1 MLYNVKCKGCGSY
14 LNDEENKNG
23 FVKNYTPK
31 KTLYCK
37 RCFQLIHYNIIEENP
52 IQVDDIISTLKDL
65 DLKKHLIF
73 MVIDIF
79 DIPSTIIKEI
89 NTFDNLVIIV
99 NKMDLLPKNYIIE
112 LTQKNIIEN
121 LNNFGFQN
129 NDVIFCSSKYKSS
142 TKIIKDYII
151 KAHYNKMKSI
161 FIGKS
166 NVGKSSIIKRIS
178 DIEEKDSKLTISPYL
193 NTTLNFQKI
202 KISNDLIVIDTP
214 GFINDKSILNFIDY
228 KNTKKII
235 CAKIKKVRTFSL
247 HENRTYN
254 IDNLVRVDV
263 ETINNSSITFYINDT
278 IKIISSKIKDNNN
291 LLKNTNS
298 ISYKGSINLTEHIFE
313 LDDSKKENICIS
325 GLGLISL
332 NKCKK
337 VKIILSENIEVNLMS
352 KQII

>member
-1 MLYNVKCKGCGSY
+1 
-14 LNDEENKNG
+14 
-23 FVKNYTPK
+23 
-31 KTLYCK
+31 
-37 RCFQLIHYNIIEENP
+37 
-52 IQVDDIISTLKDL
+52 
-65 DLKKHLIF
+65 
-73 MVIDIF
+73 
-79 DIPSTIIKEI
+79 
-89 NTFDNLVIIV
+89 
-99 NKMDLLPKNYIIE
+99 
-112 LTQKNIIEN
+112 
-121 LNNFGFQN
+121 
-129 NDVIFCSSKYKSS
+129 
-142 TKIIKDYII
+142 
-151 KAHYNKMKSI
+151 MKSI